1 MLLIQYNM
9 ILNNSKICC
18 KRQSGTTE
26 RCVHFITGIVTV
38 STLDGMIVFCNSSL
52 KNAVSITNAC
62 LNMCA
67 LKITGAMGMENI
79 DLVMYHDY

>member
-26 RCVHFITGIVTV
+26 QYVPFITGNVTV
-38 STLDGMIVFCNSSL
+38 SALDGYVLL
-52 KNAVSITNAC
+52 KPG
-62 LNMCA
+62 L
-67 LKITGAMGMENI
+67 L
-79 DLVMYHDY
+79 